1 MLKQHSSGGRRRRAF
16 AGALTVA
23 SAILISGAA
32 DAHFRLITPD
42 SWMTLSADGSP
53 QKMGPC
59 GNEAP
64 QMPTGKV
71 TALRAGQTV
80 TIQLME
86 TVFHPGH
93 YRVAL
98 AATQGQLPAEPPVS
112 PPTGNMCDSV
122 PIMQNPTMPVLLD
135 GALVHTTPFA
145 GMQTIMVT
153 IPANFTC
160 TNCVLQII
168 EFMSSHTKPCF
179 YHHCANV
186 TVTAGDGGVASDGG
200 SDASRDASV
209 VPESGGTGGSGQGG
223 SLGGSGAGGAG
234 GLGAGG
240 AAGTI
245 DPTGTTGGSPSGT
258 TTTVGTAGSPTTSS
272 SVAAGGSTGATAANT
287 DPGCTC
293 TVPGRP
299 RSSVPALASL
309 LLLALAAVSRRRR
322 PDVS

>member
-1 MLKQHSSGGRRRRAF
+1 MLKQHSSGGRRRRVF
-16 AGALTVA
+16 AGALTIA

-71 TALRAGQTV
+71 TALRPGQTIA
-80 TIQLME
+80 IQFME

-93 YRVAL
+93 YRVSL
-98 AATQGQLPAEPPVS
+98 ANTQAQIPAEPTVTPGA
-112 PPTGNMCDSV
+112 TACGSV
-122 PIMQNPTMPVLLD
+122 PIAQNPTMPVLVD
-135 GALVHTTPFA
+135 GALVHTAPLN

-160 TNCVLQII
+160 TSCVLQVL
-168 EFMSSHTKPCF
+168 EFMSSHGAPCF
-179 YHHCANV
+179 YHHCANL
-186 TVTAGDGGVASDGG
+186 TVSAGDGGVATDGG
-200 SDASRDASV
+200 SDASREASV
-209 VPESGGTGGSGQGG
+209 VPDAGGAGSSGQGG
-223 SLGGSGAGGAG
+223 SAPGSGGGGAG

-245 DPTGTTGGSPSGT
+245 DPTGTTGGSPSAT
-258 TTTVGTAGSPTTSS
+258 TTTAGSAGSTTTTS
-272 SVAAGGSTGATAANT
+272 SVAAGGSNGAKPTE
-287 DPGCTC
+287 DLGCSC
-293 TVPGRP
+293 TLPGRP
-299 RSSVPALASL
+299 RSSVPAVGSL
-309 LLLALAAVSRRRR
+309 LLLALAVARRRR
-322 PDVS
+322 FS